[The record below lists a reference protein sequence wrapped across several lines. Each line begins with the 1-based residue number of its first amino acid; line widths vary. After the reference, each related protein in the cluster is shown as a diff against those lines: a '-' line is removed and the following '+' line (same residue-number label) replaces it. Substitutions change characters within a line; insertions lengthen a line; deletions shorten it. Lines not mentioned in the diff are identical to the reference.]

1 MSAIIDLLVDGLED
15 LNQFG
20 DGSALGL
27 DAGKMHSQLFGS
39 IQ

>member
-15 LNQFG
+15 LDQFG

-27 DAGKMHSQLFGS
+27 DTGMIYAQLFGP